1 MKRRKQEVKMPD
13 HIEVAKQYAELKDK
27 KDQLEA
33 DVKKVNAEIETV
45 QLDLVNLMVELSLQN
60 FKLDDGRLFS
70 LVIEPFPRI
79 KNQDEFYQWLE
90 ENNEEYI
97 IKRTIHNKTLRSW
110 YKQFKEKKEKEGSDE
125 EFTETMK
132 GKLEIFE
139 KTQVRVK
146 GR

>member
-1 MKRRKQEVKMPD
+1 MD
-13 HIEVAKQYAELKDK
+13 HIELAKQYAELKDK
-27 KDQLEA
+27 KDQLKAETE
-33 DVKKVNAEIETV
+33 KVNAEIETV
-45 QLDLVNLMVELSLQN
+45 QLDLVNMMVELSLQN

-79 KNQDEFYQWLE
+79 INQDSFYQWLE
-90 ENNEEYI
+90 ENNEDYI

-110 YKQFKEKKEKEGSDE
+110 YKQQTEKQEE
-125 EFTETMK
+125 EFTENMK

>member
-1 MKRRKQEVKMPD
+1 MD
-13 HIEVAKQYAELKDK
+13 HIELAKQYAELKDE
-27 KDQLEA
+27 KDQLKAETE
-33 DVKKVNAEIETV
+33 KVNAEIETV
-45 QLDLVNLMVELSLQN
+45 QLDLVNMMVELSLQN

-79 KNQDEFYQWLE
+79 INQDSFYQWLE
-90 ENNEEYI
+90 ENNEDYI

-110 YKQFKEKKEKEGSDE
+110 YKQQTEKQEE
-125 EFTETMK
+125 EFTENMK

>member
-1 MKRRKQEVKMPD
+1 MD
-13 HIEVAKQYAELKDK
+13 HIELGKQFAELKDK
-27 KDQLEA
+27 KDQLKAETE
-33 DVKKVNAEIETV
+33 KLNAEIETV
-45 QLDLVNLMVELSLQN
+45 QLDLANLMIEQSLQN

-70 LVIEPFPRI
+70 LVIEPFPRVI
-79 KNQDEFYQWLE
+79 NQDNFYQYLE
-90 ENNEEYI
+90 ENNEDYI

-110 YKQFKEKKEKEGSDE
+110 YKQEKEKQEKEGTDE
-125 EFTETMK
+125 EFDNVMK

>member
-1 MKRRKQEVKMPD
+1 MD
-13 HIEVAKQYAELKDK
+13 HIEIAKQYAELKDK
-27 KDQLEA
+27 KDQLKAETE
-33 DVKKVNAEIETV
+33 KVNAEIETV
-45 QLDLVNLMVELSLQN
+45 QLDLVNMMVELSLQN

-79 KNQDEFYQWLE
+79 INQDSFYQWLE
-90 ENNEEYI
+90 ENNEDYI

-110 YKQFKEKKEKEGSDE
+110 YKQQTEKQEE
-125 EFTETMK
+125 EFTENMK

>member
-1 MKRRKQEVKMPD
+1 MPD

-45 QLDLVNLMVELSLQN
+45 QLDLVSLMVELSLQN

-97 IKRTIHNKTLRSW
+97 IKHTIHNKTLRSW